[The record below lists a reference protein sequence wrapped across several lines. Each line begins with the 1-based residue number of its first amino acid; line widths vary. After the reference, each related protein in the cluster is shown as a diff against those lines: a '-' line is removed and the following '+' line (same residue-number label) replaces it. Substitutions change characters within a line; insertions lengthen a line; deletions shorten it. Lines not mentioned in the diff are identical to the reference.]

1 MGFAINTAPMQVIA
15 SGTVAVSEEKS
26 EALVLDEA
34 TLEGAALERSV
45 DRRDEHSVAHRHTRR
60 ANGELARSGPDV
72 GHRVDRG
79 LAHTGPTW
87 PGRQCAR
94 SVRARARRP
103 PNENQMSQ
111 VGRAGVV
118 QRRREWR

>member
-1 MGFAINTAPMQVIA
+1 MGFAINTAPMQVIS

-26 EALVLDEA
+26 EALLLDEA

-72 GHRVDRG
+72 VHRVDRVSPTRVP
-79 LAHTGPTW
+79 LGPVANALDPFERGHVDRPTKT
-87 PGRQCAR
+87 RC
-94 SVRARARRP
+94 RR
-103 PNENQMSQ
+103 
-111 VGRAGVV
+111 
-118 QRRREWR
+118 